1 MLIFVFINVSNCV
14 LQVFFQQGNNGG
26 GRQVQLL
33 DKDFYTSL
41 SNTLKVF
48 YVSVFSPQVILVF
61 FKFSSTIA
69 PRLVAGGDG
78 GERQVGLLLASPTT
92 SRLMANVFRMT
103 AFTIELV
110 IIIILILLIF
120 TTRIFII
127 KVVLFS
133 LATIV
138 IALVIIIVHTVRSL
152 YHQQYIQDDSLQT
165 QPDCCM

>member
-1 MLIFVFINVSNCV
+1 M
-14 LQVFFQQGNNGG
+14 
-26 GRQVQLL
+26 
-33 DKDFYTSL
+33 
-41 SNTLKVF
+41 
-48 YVSVFSPQVILVF
+48 
-61 FKFSSTIA
+61 
-69 PRLVAGGDG
+69 
-78 GERQVGLLLASPTT
+78 LLASPTT

-127 KVVLFS
+127 KVFLKVVLFS
-133 LATIV
+133 LATIDIV
-138 IALVIIIVHTVRSL
+138 IALVIIIVHTARSL

>member
-1 MLIFVFINVSNCV
+1 MSLWLLVISCNV
-14 LQVFFQQGNNGG
+14 G
-26 GRQVQLL
+26 GRQLQLL

-41 SNTLKVF
+41 SNTLMVLYASFFTQVF
-48 YVSVFSPQVILVF
+48 LVF

-110 IIIILILLIF
+110 IIIFLILIF

-152 YHQQYIQDDSLQT
+152 YHQQFIQVDSLQT

>member
-1 MLIFVFINVSNCV
+1 M
-14 LQVFFQQGNNGG
+14 
-26 GRQVQLL
+26 
-33 DKDFYTSL
+33 
-41 SNTLKVF
+41 
-48 YVSVFSPQVILVF
+48 
-61 FKFSSTIA
+61 
-69 PRLVAGGDG
+69 AGGDG
-78 GERQVGLLLASPTT
+78 GERQVGLLLASPNT

-127 KVVLFS
+127 KVFLKVVLFS
-133 LATIV
+133 LATIDIV